1 MHHKYHKFKGLGI
14 RPQRPKKISNTK
26 KWYISDGSIIILSNF
41 SCSSQLCYRSYAS
54 QQLLQHVCYRSWNF
68 DLRFC
73 YIFVICFIHVCIP
86 KWYCNGIKKKCLF
99 IHQIH
104 PHIPLWF
111 EMVQDF
117 QIEFRVW
124 RLYSYEFRICSC
136 ESIMRCWRRSNKSNS
151 FDTRYVHILQGL
163 SKHENTIT

>member
-1 MHHKYHKFKGLGI
+1 MLLAGLMFFIEMKYGKKAKGSTTFAARVLSFMKFWF
-14 RPQRPKKISNTK
+14 T
-26 KWYISDGSIIILSNF
+26 IL
-41 SCSSQLCYRSYAS
+41 L
-54 QQLLQHVCYRSWNF
+54 H
-68 DLRFC
+68 FC
-73 YIFVICFIHVCIP
+73 NLFHVCIP

-163 SKHENTIT
+163 SKYENTIK